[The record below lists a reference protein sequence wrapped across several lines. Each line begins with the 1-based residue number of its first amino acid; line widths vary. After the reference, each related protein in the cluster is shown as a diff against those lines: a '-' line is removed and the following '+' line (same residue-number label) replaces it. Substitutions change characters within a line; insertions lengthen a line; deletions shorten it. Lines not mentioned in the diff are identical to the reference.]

1 MSKIEDG
8 KGKNGD
14 ASVSLDQRLDV
25 SSRTNSRSFYVSR
38 DLGLAYNTVYNFTA
52 AANDIV
58 AYIKN
63 TSATRNLFISAIEFH
78 AVEAIKWKVF
88 SCTGTAASGEA
99 VIPSNLNLSSGKIA
113 EATAM
118 AGDTTI
124 TALTAVVQIGTH
136 RSVATGS
143 SEMNFQD
150 ALVLGP
156 EDAIYVEYDTGTAGI
171 GEVDIFMHFEDFG
184 F

>member
-1 MSKIEDG
+1 MKIEDG
-8 KGKNGD
+8 KGKKGD
-14 ASVSLDQRLDV
+14 ASVSSDQRLDV
-25 SSRTNSRSFYVSR
+25 SSRSNSRSFYVSR
-38 DLGLAYNTVYNFTA
+38 DLGLAFNAIYNFTA

-58 AYIKN
+58 AYVKN
-63 TSATRNLFISAIEFH
+63 TSSTKNLFITAVEFH
-78 AVEAIKWKVF
+78 AVEAVKWKVF
-88 SCTGTAASGEA
+88 SCTGTAAAGET
-99 VIPSNLNLSSGKIA
+99 VTPSNLNLSSGKIA

-124 TALTAVVQIGTH
+124 TGLTSVAQIGTQ

-143 SEMNFQD
+143 VEMNFQD
-150 ALVLGP
+150 ALLLGP

-171 GEVDIFMHFEDFG
+171 GEADIFMHFEDFD